1 MAYLILLG
9 RTQSSE
15 FSLNIL
21 ELAALTAFLYTISVF
36 VVSYRFEADLF
47 PFYSLL
53 RCFAEK
59 SITPLWLNISGQIVG
74 SVLGLN
80 LYLIM
85 HKKLLALSPLAD
97 TMNLTSFEINDT
109 PMRTLVMM
117 VLVFILVYSMIIIR
131 KLFLLKGMTG
141 TILIAIL
148 VFVLS
153 AITFPIKQVSV
164 VTWLPDTVLSYYHY
178 MIGSREFIV
187 GWSDVAA
194 GVALVVTIYLAHVK
208 ASQYVRPRTGDQEF
222 GEPGEFS
229 TSFSKDYDI

>member
-9 RTQSSE
+9 RTQSAE

-21 ELAALTAFLYTISVF
+21 QLAALTAFLYIISVF

-74 SVLGLN
+74 SILGLN
-80 LYLIM
+80 FYLLM

-97 TMNLTSFEINDT
+97 TTNLTLFEIHDT
-109 PMRTLVMM
+109 PMRSLIMV

-141 TILIAIL
+141 TTLIAIL

-153 AITFPIKQVSV
+153 AISFPIKQVSV

-178 MIGSREFIV
+178 LIGSRELNL
-187 GWSDVAA
+187 GLSDLVTG
-194 GVALVVTIYLAHVK
+194 GVLVVTIYLAHIK

-222 GEPGEFS
+222 AEPGEFS
-229 TSFSKDYDI
+229 TSFNKDYDI